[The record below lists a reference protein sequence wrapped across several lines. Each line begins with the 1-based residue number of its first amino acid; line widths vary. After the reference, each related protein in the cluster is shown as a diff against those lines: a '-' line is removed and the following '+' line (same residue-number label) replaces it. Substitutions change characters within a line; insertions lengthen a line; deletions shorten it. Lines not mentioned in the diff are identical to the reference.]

1 MDYDDEFFDPENV
14 SPYADYTFVDSR
26 EPAPMYSQ
34 SIMNPTSTTVSPT
47 LSPTLITTTPPVT
60 CFNANY
66 TYSTGVTYEDIN
78 NSNNNNNYYATMSQP
93 TAAPSPVNQYFTAD
107 DVYQYMVNLSNTDVQ
122 TFTMLL
128 SAINSINAP
137 TTFVNDTTTVA
148 NEEASSSTATAAMT
162 DSNITDSSAADKAV
176 VFSPVLVSCSCDH
189 SNSNGAHSH
198 TKSIFTS
205 KKVTKDVTARSKIA
219 KKFYAVGDGEEYYEC
234 TFCNEKRSSNTFASE
249 GHHHDAEYKIR
260 WFCPMC
266 SKSTAVTYRTAHLRT
281 RHGIEKLNSK

>member
-34 SIMNPTSTTVSPT
+34 PIMNPTSTTVSPT

-66 TYSTGVTYEDIN
+66 AYSTGVTYEDKN
-78 NSNNNNNYYATMSQP
+78 NSNYYATMSQP

-107 DVYQYMVNLSNTDVQ
+107 DVYQYMVNLASTDAQ

-137 TTFVNDTTTVA
+137 TTFVNDTTTTTTVA
-148 NEEASSSTATAAMT
+148 NEEASSSSTANTT
-162 DSNITDSSAADKAV
+162 ITDSYAAGKAA

-189 SNSNGAHSH
+189 SNGNGAHSH
-198 TKSIFTS
+198 TKSNFTS

-219 KKFYAVGDGEEYYEC
+219 KKFYAVGGGEEYYEC

-266 SKSTAVTYRTAHLRT
+266 SKSTAVTYRTAHLRS